1 MMLSLDLYLVKG
13 NSNRYV
19 LFSSPEALHYV
30 EDQSGDY
37 VQQFLQWFMH
47 RRLRIAA
54 WMGRVMNAGH
64 EYYLKLED
72 KIDPQERVLK
82 AMASVEHLTVYHSST
97 ADAQIRSKFEGLL
110 KRQRMKHTFWF
121 VVDVVITPFTLLLVP
136 IPGPNVV
143 LYYPL
148 LRLLSHYRAMTG
160 ATKGLRSRHL
170 EFKSLPDLSGLEDN
184 LPGFSTFI
192 RRVR

>member
-1 MMLSLDLYLVKG
+1 MTTLDLYLLKA
-13 NSNRYV
+13 NSNQYV
-19 LFSSPEALHYV
+19 LFSPTNALHRV
-30 EDQSGDY
+30 EEQSGDHI
-37 VQQFLQWFMH
+37 QQFLQWFM
-47 RRLRIAA
+47 RRRNRIAA

-82 AMASVEHLTVYHSST
+82 AMGSAEQLIVYHAST
-97 ADAQIRSKFEGLL
+97 VDGQIRSKFEGLL
-110 KRQRMKHTFWF
+110 KRQRVKHIFWF
-121 VVDVVITPFTLLLVP
+121 VIDLSITPFTLLLVP

-148 LRLLSHYRAMTG
+148 LRLLSHYRAFTG
-160 ATKGLRSRHL
+160 AKKGLRSRHL

-184 LPGFSTFI
+184 LPGFRTFM
-192 RRVR
+192 RRVG

>member
-1 MMLSLDLYLVKG
+1 MTSLDLYFVKT
-13 NSNRYV
+13 NSNQYV
-19 LFSSPEALHYV
+19 LFSPTDGLHRV
-30 EDQSGDY
+30 EEQADDRI
-37 VQQFLQWFMH
+37 QQFLHWFM
-47 RRLRIAA
+47 RRRNRLAA

-82 AMASVEHLTVYHSST
+82 AMGGTDNLTVYHT
-97 ADAQIRSKFEGLL
+97 ATSREEIQSKFEGLL
-110 KRQRMKHTFWF
+110 KRQRIKHMFWF
-121 VVDVVITPFTLLLVP
+121 AVDLVITPFTFLLVP

-148 LRLLSHYRAMTG
+148 LRLLSHYRAITG

-170 EFKSLPDLSGLEDN
+170 EFKSLPDLNGLEDN
-184 LPGFSTFI
+184 LAGFRTFM
-192 RRVR
+192 RRVG